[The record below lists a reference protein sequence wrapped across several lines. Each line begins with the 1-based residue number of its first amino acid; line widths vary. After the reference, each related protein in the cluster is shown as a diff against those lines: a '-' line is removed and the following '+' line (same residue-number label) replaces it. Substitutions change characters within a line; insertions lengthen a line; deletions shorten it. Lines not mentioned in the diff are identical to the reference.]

1 MLVQFQDHGLLNI
14 AIFNILISWPNSKVN
29 TISNKLLNTLY
40 RKYSHCF
47 VSFTWLLISI
57 KMVPNKPY
65 RLHQIIKI
73 EKIEALILK
82 IELPKNIAN
91 EKNI

>member
-1 MLVQFQDHGLLNI
+1 
-14 AIFNILISWPNSKVN
+14 
-29 TISNKLLNTLY
+29 
-40 RKYSHCF
+40 
-47 VSFTWLLISI
+47 
-57 KMVPNKPY
+57 MVPNKPY

-73 EKIEALILK
+73 ENIEALILK